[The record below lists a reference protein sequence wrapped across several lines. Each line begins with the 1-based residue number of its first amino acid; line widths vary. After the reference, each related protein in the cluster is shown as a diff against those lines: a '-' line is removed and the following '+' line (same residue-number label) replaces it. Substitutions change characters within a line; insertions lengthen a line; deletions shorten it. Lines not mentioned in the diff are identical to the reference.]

1 MAQPQKYE
9 RRKDFAENASD
20 QVDLQSINEELDRV
34 AEVVNAVIANVS
46 ELQKDD
52 GSLANGIVNYDNL
65 SAEAKK
71 QLAPIPGKDGTPG
84 KDGAPGKD
92 GKDGDVGPSF
102 QADAR
107 GNVAERSSYDSR
119 PKGFCFLAIDTGELF
134 FKLSDDVSDWS
145 QAYSFAKGEKG
156 DKGDPGQRGEQGVPG
171 VGIKGDPGDPGP
183 QGEPGKDGIV
193 TSVSTA
199 FTTISIVGKRTVKAR
214 PVLKDGVLSI
224 ELDVEA

>member
-34 AEVVNAVIANVS
+34 AESVNAVIANVG

-84 KDGAPGKD
+84 KSPWKGRKG
-92 GKDGDVGPSF
+92 
-102 QADAR
+102 R
-107 GNVAERSSYDSR
+107 GRWPVVSGGRPRER
-119 PKGFCFLAIDTGELF
+119 C
-134 FKLSDDVSDWS
+134 
-145 QAYSFAKGEKG
+145 
-156 DKGDPGQRGEQGVPG
+156 
-171 VGIKGDPGDPGP
+171 
-183 QGEPGKDGIV
+183 
-193 TSVSTA
+193 
-199 FTTISIVGKRTVKAR
+199 
-214 PVLKDGVLSI
+214 
-224 ELDVEA
+224 

>member
-34 AEVVNAVIANVS
+34 AESVNAVIANVG

-84 KDGAPGKD
+84 KDG
-92 GKDGDVGPSF
+92 
-102 QADAR
+102 
-107 GNVAERSSYDSR
+107 
-119 PKGFCFLAIDTGELF
+119 
-134 FKLSDDVSDWS
+134 
-145 QAYSFAKGEKG
+145 
-156 DKGDPGQRGEQGVPG
+156 
-171 VGIKGDPGDPGP
+171 
-183 QGEPGKDGIV
+183 IV

-199 FTTISIVGKRTVKAR
+199 FTTISIVGKRTIKAR

>member
-20 QVDLQSINEELDRV
+20 QVDLQNINEELDRV
-34 AEVVNAVIANVS
+34 AESVNAVIANVG

-102 QADAR
+102 QADTR
-107 GNVAERSSYDSR
+107 GN
-119 PKGFCFLAIDTGELF
+119 
-134 FKLSDDVSDWS
+134 LSL
-145 QAYSFAKGEKG
+145 
-156 DKGDPGQRGEQGVPG
+156 
-171 VGIKGDPGDPGP
+171 IH
-183 QGEPGKDGIV
+183 I
-193 TSVSTA
+193 
-199 FTTISIVGKRTVKAR
+199 
-214 PVLKDGVLSI
+214 
-224 ELDVEA
+224 